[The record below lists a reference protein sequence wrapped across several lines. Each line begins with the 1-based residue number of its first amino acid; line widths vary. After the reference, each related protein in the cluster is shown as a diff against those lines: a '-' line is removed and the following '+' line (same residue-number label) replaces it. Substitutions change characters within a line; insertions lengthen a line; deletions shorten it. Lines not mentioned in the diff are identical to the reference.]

1 MKIKRLLPLVL
12 IAPLLASCGGNSV
25 NYPKLE
31 SYSNKVEFSAFKEEM
46 DKQNAVE
53 TGKCPFYNGGELPTF
68 EGELKGE
75 SEEIKSIERSGKKIY
90 ESNSFSRHNAV
101 LKYDATKS
109 IVIQEDKQES
119 SLTTKSDNSEET
131 NEQKYD
137 TKIQSQEAEIES
149 EKHIVEIN
157 TSHGTYNVGDLIADT
172 TIAKYAASQIL
183 TMTPYSVIPWYYY
196 EDFSDEEKAN
206 SSFYIDGDILTFTF
220 IEESDIPD
228 YETDAEDKV
237 LASAHIKTENKYQL
251 TFKEDSLKVALIYN
265 DDLTVNA
272 IEKCK
277 VSGKSLVKGDIYQEN
292 RHQGREFEIKTSQI
306 SLEALDLSTLVKA

>member
-12 IAPLLASCGGNSV
+12 IAPLLASCGGNSI

-31 SYSNKVEFSAFKEEM
+31 SYSNKVEYSAFKAEM
-46 DKQNAVE
+46 DKQSVVE

-68 EGELKGE
+68 EGERKGE
-75 SEEIKSIERSGKKIY
+75 SEEIESIERSGKKIY
-90 ESNSFSRHNAV
+90 ESNSFARQNAV

-109 IVIQEDKQES
+109 IIIQEDKQEMS
-119 SLTTKSDNSEET
+119 SIIKSDNGEDI

-157 TSHGTYNVGDLIADT
+157 VSHGTYNVGDLIADT
-172 TIAKYAASQIL
+172 SIAEDAAYYKSV
-183 TMTPYSVIPWYYY
+183 MTPGSVIGWYYY
-196 EDFSDEEKAN
+196 EDFDDEDKAA
-206 SSFYIDGDILTFTF
+206 SSFYIDGDTLTFTF
-220 IEESDIPD
+220 IKEYDIPD
-228 YETDAEDKV
+228 YKTDSEDKV
-237 LASAHIKTENKYQL
+237 LASAHVKTENKYQL

-265 DDLTVNA
+265 NDLKVDI

-277 VSGKSLVKGDIYQEN
+277 INGKSLVKGDIYTECI
-292 RHQGREFEIKTSQI
+292 HQGREFEIKTSQI
-306 SLEALDLSTLVKA
+306 SLEALDLSTFVKA